1 MNRKALFVLALSTVA
16 AASQAIVLNEIFINP
31 PGTDNGLEFFE
42 LRGTAGESVDGLTLV
57 VIEGDG
63 TSAGILDAAIGLTGS
78 IGSNGLYLR
87 RDASST
93 APFTKFRNAH
103 NNWAIENGPVAG
115 TTVANGPDFNPDIE
129 NGSNT
134 YLLVRGLTG
143 TLTTDL
149 DTNNDGVLDS
159 TPWTSVVDGVSL
171 IENDGATERVYAGSL
186 GFYDFGPQAGFNA
199 DVLFRAYNAGTN
211 SPMWFGSDVVADAGD
226 GTFEVDPTRYAS
238 QFGLSASAVQEIAD
252 ANKWTVTP
260 GGENPTVP
268 EPATMIALGAGA
280 LGLIRK
286 RRNK

>member
-16 AASQAIVLNEIFINP
+16 AASQAVVLNEIFINP

-42 LRGTAGESVDGLTLV
+42 LRGNANESLDGLTLLV
-57 VIEGDG
+57 LEGDG
-63 TSAGILDAAIGLTGS
+63 TASGVIDAAYSLSGTLGA
-78 IGSNGLYLR
+78 NGLFVR
-87 RDASST
+87 RDAS
-93 APFTKFRNAH
+93 ANIKWRNAQ
-103 NNWAIENGPVAG
+103 NAWAIENAPLAN
-115 TTVANGPDFNPDIE
+115 TTVQVADFNPDIE

-134 YLLVRGLTG
+134 YILVSGFTG
-143 TLTTDL
+143 TVATDL

-159 TPWTSVVDGVSL
+159 TPWASVTDAVGL
-171 IENDGATERVYAGSL
+171 IENDGADNRAYATGL
-186 GFYDFGPQAGFNA
+186 GFYDFGPQTAFNA

-238 QFGLSASAVQEIAD
+238 QFGLSASAAQEIAD
-252 ANKWTVTP
+252 ANKWTLTP